1 MNRRSLM
8 MMLGLSPVAAPAV
21 MASTGVDAMM
31 SGRAVMAANSLG
43 QVQGPPT
50 EAFVTHLQRQI
61 GAIGEAD
68 WQADFNDGL
77 LFTNIDRRID
87 SDLAAMKS
95 VSASFVTL
103 RQRDR
108 LMQRKIHY
116 ERQQRIRQ
124 LEREIGVDSA
134 RRFLETIGGKS

>member
-21 MASTGVDAMM
+21 MASAGADVAK
-31 SGRAVMAANSLG
+31 SGRAVMAASALG

-50 EAFVTHLQRQI
+50 DTFVDNLKRRI
-61 GAIGEAD
+61 SDVGNDD
-68 WQADFNDGL
+68 WQAEFNEGL
-77 LFTNIDRRID
+77 QYNNLDRRID

-95 VSASFVTL
+95 VSASFVVT

-108 LMQRKIHY
+108 LMQRKIQH
-116 ERQQRIRQ
+116 ERNERIRQ
-124 LEREIGVDSA
+124 LEREVGVDGV
-134 RRFLETIGGKS
+134 RRFLQTLGGK